1 MPISIRDLM
10 GPVDEPALYFMQETA
25 ALRAENK
32 RLRAALADVLALLAD
47 GDAEAADADRVADN
61 VRRAL
66 GASS

>member
-1 MPISIRDLM
+1 MPVSIRDLM
-10 GPVDEPALYFMQETA
+10 GPVNDPALYFMQETA

-47 GDAEAADADRVADN
+47 GDAEPEHADRVAAT

-66 GASS
+66 GVSL

>member
-10 GPVDEPALYFMQETA
+10 GPVNDPALYFIQETA

-47 GDAEAADADRVADN
+47 GDGDAEDADRVADN

-66 GASS
+66 GVSL